1 MIPVPV
7 FPSAE
12 ITGVVM
18 LKLKI
23 DGLSCSIKSK
33 EILKDITVS
42 FQQGEMAAVLGRN
55 GAGKTTFIRCIADLI
70 PHQGSIVLEE
80 DGKKLDRSSI
90 AYLPQLEKITSSLTT
105 FETILLGLTKKLSW
119 KVSEAQL
126 AKVSQVIR
134 ELKLDTFANT
144 SVRSLSGGQKQ
155 LVFLAQSFVSEPKLL
170 LLDEPTS
177 ALDVRHQLVVME
189 TVHRYCKKRNAIALY
204 VIHDL
209 MLASRFSDAVLFL
222 HNGVAHA
229 FDTPEAVLKS
239 ATIDPIYQIES
250 LIEKNSRGLTTMTPI
265 KPL

>member
-1 MIPVPV
+1 
-7 FPSAE
+7 
-12 ITGVVM
+12 M

-134 ELKLDTFANT
+134 ELKLDTL
-144 SVRSLSGGQKQ
+144 SLIHI
-155 LVFLAQSFVSEPKLL
+155 SEPKLL

-177 ALDVRHQLVVME
+177 ALDVRHQLVVMK

-229 FDTPEAVLKS
+229 FDTPEAVLNS

>member
-1 MIPVPV
+1 
-7 FPSAE
+7 
-12 ITGVVM
+12 M

-23 DGLSCSIKSK
+23 EGLSCSIKNK

-42 FQQGEMAAVLGRN
+42 FRQGEMAAVLGRN

-70 PHQGSIVLEE
+70 PHRGSIVLEE

-105 FETILLGLTKKLSW
+105 FETILLGLTKTLSW

-134 ELKLDTFANT
+134 ELKLDAFANT
-144 SVRSLSGGQKQ
+144 PVRSLSGGQKQ

-177 ALDVRHQLVVME
+177 
-189 TVHRYCKKRNAIALY
+189 YCKKRNAIALY

-229 FDTPEAVLKS
+229 FDTPEVVLNS
-239 ATIDPIYQIES
+239 ETIDPIYQIES
-250 LIEKNSRGLTTMTPI
+250 LIEKNSKGLTTMTPI

>member
-1 MIPVPV
+1 
-7 FPSAE
+7 
-12 ITGVVM
+12 M

-23 DGLSCSIKSK
+23 EGLSCSIKKK

-70 PHQGSIVLEE
+70 PHQGNIVLEE
-80 DGKKLDRSSI
+80 EGRKLGRSSI

-105 FETILLGLTKKLSW
+105 FETILLGLTKTLSW

-134 ELKLDTFANT
+134 ELKLDAFANT
-144 SVRSLSGGQKQ
+144 PVRSLSGGQKQ

-189 TVHRYCKKRNAIALY
+189 TVHRYCK
-204 VIHDL
+204 
-209 MLASRFSDAVLFL
+209 M
-222 HNGVAHA
+222 
-229 FDTPEAVLKS
+229 
-239 ATIDPIYQIES
+239 
-250 LIEKNSRGLTTMTPI
+250 
-265 KPL
+265 

>member
-1 MIPVPV
+1 
-7 FPSAE
+7 
-12 ITGVVM
+12 M

-23 DGLSCSIKSK
+23 EGLSCSIKNK

-55 GAGKTTFIRCIADLI
+55 GAGKTTFIRCIANLI
-70 PHQGSIVLEE
+70 AHQGSIVLEE
-80 DGKKLDRSSI
+80 DGKKLGRSSI

-105 FETILLGLTKKLSW
+105 FETILLGLTKTLSW

-134 ELKLDTFANT
+134 ELKLDAFANT
-144 SVRSLSGGQKQ
+144 PVRSLSGGQKQ
-155 LVFLAQSFVSEPKLL
+155 LVFLAQSFVSEPRLL

-177 ALDVRHQLVVME
+177 ALME
-189 TVHRYCKKRNAIALY
+189 TVHRYCKKRNAVALY

-222 HNGVAHA
+222 HNGMAHA
-229 FDTPEAVLKS
+229 FDTPDAVLNS
-239 ATIDPIYQIES
+239 ETIDPIYQIES

>member
-1 MIPVPV
+1 
-7 FPSAE
+7 
-12 ITGVVM
+12 M

-23 DGLSCSIKSK
+23 EGLSCSIKNK

-55 GAGKTTFIRCIADLI
+55 GAGKTTFIRCIANLI
-70 PHQGSIVLEE
+70 AHQGSIVLEE
-80 DGKKLDRSSI
+80 DGKKLGRSSI

-105 FETILLGLTKKLSW
+105 FETILLGLTKTLSW

-134 ELKLDTFANT
+134 ELKLDAFANT
-144 SVRSLSGGQKQ
+144 PVRSLSGGQKQ
-155 LVFLAQSFVSEPKLL
+155 LVFLAQSFVSEPRLL

-189 TVHRYCKKRNAIALY
+189 TVHRY

-222 HNGVAHA
+222 HNGMAHA
-229 FDTPEAVLKS
+229 FDTPDAVLNS
-239 ATIDPIYQIES
+239 ETIDPIYQIES